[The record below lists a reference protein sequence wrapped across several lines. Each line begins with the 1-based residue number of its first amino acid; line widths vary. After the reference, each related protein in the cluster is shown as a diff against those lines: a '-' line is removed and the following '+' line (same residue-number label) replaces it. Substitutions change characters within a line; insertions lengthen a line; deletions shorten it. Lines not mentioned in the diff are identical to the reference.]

1 MFLLSSMDGLM
12 RPTSLT
18 SLNLFMQLLLFG
30 GHGTGGWL
38 SRYDVYYNDT
48 IILDR
53 VTAQWKRLPIGNEP
67 PPPRAYHTM
76 TCIGARHL
84 LIGGFDGKLT
94 FGDLWWLVPEGISF
108 LIVLMLYLKKLTN

>member
-1 MFLLSSMDGLM
+1 
-12 RPTSLT
+12 
-18 SLNLFMQLLLFG
+18 
-30 GHGTGGWL
+30 
-38 SRYDVYYNDT
+38 
-48 IILDR
+48 
-53 VTAQWKRLPIGNEP
+53 
-67 PPPRAYHTM
+67 M